1 MGRLCY
7 WRPAQGGPQHLVT
20 VELGQRPRSRLLCL
34 LKGGVAGSWLTMPT
48 NCCVQVT
55 SNTRMGRLF
64 RSKRRGYGSTDMF
77 CRLCV
82 VSAHK
87 GMTDSDTGMPIRI
100 LAGCGR
106 GRPWGTAALA
116 SRGCKAGGIT
126 ATGEKRRERSPQGWR
141 ANIPPR
147 RQANPMVT
155 VKRCQMKQ
163 DFILT
168 DWGKTVRT

>member
-20 VELGQRPRSRLLCL
+20 VELGQRPRSRLLCPL
-34 LKGGVAGSWLTMPT
+34 SGGVAGSWLTMPT

-64 RSKRRGYGSTDMF
+64 LSRRRGDGSADMF

-87 GMTDSDTGMPIRI
+87 GMTDSDTGIPIRI

-106 GRPWGTAALA
+106 GRPWGA
-116 SRGCKAGGIT
+116 RRPWQAGRYKDGEIT
-126 ATGEKRRERSPQGWR
+126 ATREKRRDKSPQGWR

-147 RQANPMVT
+147 RQENPMAT
-155 VKRCQMKQ
+155 VKTMPNETGFYP
-163 DFILT
+163 D
-168 DWGKTVRT
+168 